1 VQNLPRPKCQSWR
14 PQHRTH
20 YHWGFMSRDAF
31 CQGKANGKNSISDSG
46 LFSIRAVK
54 FDLLDLVDFGDM
66 AVSLDTVKVVNIK
79 SQITIKI
86 KKKQLRFCTSP
97 STSF

>member
-1 VQNLPRPKCQSWR
+1 
-14 PQHRTH
+14 
-20 YHWGFMSRDAF
+20 MSRDAF

-86 KKKQLRFCTSP
+86 KKKTIKILHIAINIVLKNIITP
-97 STSF
+97 LKY

>member
-1 VQNLPRPKCQSWR
+1 
-14 PQHRTH
+14 
-20 YHWGFMSRDAF
+20 MSRDAF

-86 KKKQLRFCTSP
+86 KKKTIKILHIAINIVLKNIITPLKF
-97 STSF
+97 